1 MARHQN
7 WRHDGGLHP
16 LVVVGI
22 DAHLHLLRVE
32 GELAD
37 LQRLELVVG
46 LQVRPAPHAAI
57 DHVRQALPVRHLRR
71 YKRHVRYR
79 KCCGELLLFN
89 RKSGHDTV
97 PKRNR
102 VGKTRVFLKKTQP
115 SGFFCFFLVFFGIFG
130 FFGFFGFFWV
140 FLGFLPRREGF

>member
-1 MARHQN
+1 VTRHEN

-16 LVVVGI
+16 LVVVGV

-57 DHVRQALPVRHLRR
+57 DHVRQALPVRHLSR
-71 YKRHVRYR
+71 YKGNVSIVASSYYST
-79 KCCGELLLFN
+79 GIA
-89 RKSGHDTV
+89 DTI
-97 PKRNR
+97 PKRKENT
-102 VGKTRVFLKKTQP
+102 VVP
-115 SGFFCFFLVFFGIFG
+115 
-130 FFGFFGFFWV
+130 
-140 FLGFLPRREGF
+140 